1 MEIGLNPRELTQL
14 LYFLE
19 LRIHIAISVYW
30 EFLDLAAELPVEPP
44 ADDGPSVRR
53 PWTSSVDFDAEGRL
67 RGERT
72 LIP

>member
-1 MEIGLNPRELTQL
+1 MEIELNPRELTQL

-44 ADDGPSVRR
+44 ADDGERR
-53 PWTSSVDFDAEGRL
+53 RTTDD
-67 RGERT
+67 ERT